1 METESLSLLIATTG
15 GAVLSLVLAYVPK
28 IKDGWETLDSTQ
40 KRLVLAILYACIG
53 VGLYVPSCWGGPAVV
68 ACDTSSIWP
77 VIGAFFA
84 ALVGSQGMYVF
95 LPDETKMRMSSD

>member
-1 METESLSLLIATTG
+1 MDLEISTLIATTG
-15 GAVLSLVLAYVPK
+15 GAVLSLVLAYLPGVK
-28 IKDGWETLDSTQ
+28 GWWESLDSEQ
-40 KRLVLAILYACIG
+40 KRAALGVLYLCIAAGLFVPACF
-53 VGLYVPSCWGGPAVV
+53 GGPAVV

-95 LPDETKMRMSSD
+95 LPDETKARMSSE